1 MGLTEVRSQDE
12 RGILGR
18 NGPVAKVS
26 GAALI
31 IARARGAVGA
41 EAALRVGKRRPLV
54 ERAQEHIRDC
64 LCNNIAAIW
73 VAFFSGCQRYDRC

>member
-12 RGILGR
+12 CGILGR

-64 LCNNIAAIW
+64 LSATVISLA
-73 VAFFSGCQRYDRC
+73 S